1 MAKLSVSFKSA
12 NSLEIYQTEQ
22 LLILDNVHYSYECVY
37 PPNLLRFRFEKVLV
51 MHLVVHMKHLHPLSA

>member
-12 NSLEIYQTEQ
+12 ISLEIYQTE

-37 PPNLLRFRFEKVLV
+37 PPNLLRFKFEKVLV
-51 MHLVVHMKHLHPLSA
+51 MHLVVHMKHLHPVSA